1 MRMVFGFVM
10 LLLGF
15 FTTTNYARWWRLR
28 TLGIGRIWSN
38 AASLT
43 MYLCTLAPEADGAV
57 IKAIDRYA
65 RASLMWLFMTQRGE
79 TSKCEKLVFRGLLIS
94 EEADLLNEAV
104 GDSPFASTCIWGW
117 IADILQRFRDCG
129 ALDSF
134 LFVALMDKVNEGRS
148 GAELVL
154 AQLST
159 PIPVSYLAFIGWLTK
174 MSATIQMFWTS
185 RELAGLIVTSIR
197 QDAELDPMRETFH
210 WSFVAMCGAETLIYV
225 TIVNAL
231 LCLNRFLCDPFDG
244 DDSASGFPMSKYNDA
259 VQANID
265 CYIKVS
271 QCRPRW
277 LDDKFKRD

>member
-1 MRMVFGFVM
+1 MRSFTVFQRRLFWKEQLCAALIFAVEVLVMLSIGLSVPTEFLVNVWVVYHHENIHSSIMRMVFGFVM

-79 TSKCEKLVFRGLLIS
+79 TSKCEKLVLRGLLIS

-159 PIPVSYLAFIGWLTK
+159 PIPVSYIAFIGWLTK
-174 MSATIQMFWTS
+174 MSAA
-185 RELAGLIVTSIR
+185 L
-197 QDAELDPMRETFH
+197 P
-210 WSFVAMCGAETLIYV
+210 SFRVSFDCFKAV
-225 TIVNAL
+225 PRAL
-231 LCLNRFLCDPFDG
+231 L
-244 DDSASGFPMSKYNDA
+244 ND
-259 VQANID
+259 
-265 CYIKVS
+265 CS
-271 QCRPRW
+271 RG
-277 LDDKFKRD
+277 